1 MSKIKI
7 ALSALNQTPINW
19 IENIANIK
27 TALKQGKEG
36 NADLVVLPEFA
47 LCGYGCQD
55 LFLSNWLYSKCEN
68 HIVKLLE
75 QHPQE
80 TFAIGIPIKVGNE
93 NYNGVLVAQNKKI
106 LGITLKQHLA
116 NDGLHYEH
124 RWFKAWEKNKVETI
138 TYANQSV
145 NVGDLVYE
153 IANTKIG
160 IEICRDAWMGEKR
173 TAHNLI
179 EKGTQIIINPSASHF
194 AFGKTLIREELG
206 LSLTKQYNCS
216 FLLVNL
222 LGNEAGKAIYDG
234 DLQFHQNGKL
244 KYKAER
250 LSLKLVDTHII
261 DIDTEN
267 PENSSE
273 FRPTDWFFKNDEFTI
288 AATVGLFDY
297 LRKVKAKG
305 FVLSLS
311 GGADSALCAILVAH
325 MVRRLVRH
333 YTVGEIGEL
342 FDFKVPSNEK
352 EWPLFKKRE
361 FIMQNLLTT
370 VYQSAKNSSDE
381 TYEAAR
387 HLAKSI
393 GAEFFHWSIDDEITS
408 YVKKSEFVMGR
419 KLSWDTDD
427 IALQN
432 IQARMR
438 APGIWMLSNITGKLL
453 LTTSNRSEAS
463 VGYATMDGDTAG
475 SLAPIAG
482 VDKHFIRRYL
492 LWAEEELGYEGLSK
506 INNQKPTAE
515 LRPNEKHQTDED
527 DLMPYFI
534 LNKIEQKAIGQWK
547 SPTEVFEELIEEIPF
562 PHGKIKTY
570 VAKFFRLWAQNQWK
584 RERYA
589 PSFHFD
595 SYNVDPK
602 TWCRF
607 PIISGNFRDEIDE
620 MMKD

>member
-1 MSKIKI
+1 MSKIRI
-7 ALSALNQTPINW
+7 ALSAVNQTPINW
-19 IENIANIK
+19 KENIANITK
-27 TALKQGKEG
+27 ALSEGKQK
-36 NADLVVLPEFA
+36 NAELIVLPELA
-47 LCGYGCQD
+47 LTGYGCQD
-55 LFLSNWLYSKCEN
+55 LFFSDWLYEKAEK
-68 HIVKLLE
+68 HIEALISQNPDSTFTIGVPVKIE
-75 QHPQE
+75 GQN
-80 TFAIGIPIKVGNE
+80 F
-93 NYNGVLVAQNKKI
+93 NGVLVVQKSKI
-106 LGITLKQHLA
+106 LGITFKQHLA

-124 RWFKAWEKNKVETI
+124 RWFTPWKKNEVKTI
-138 TYANQSV
+138 TYANQTI
-145 NVGDLVYE
+145 NVGDLVYD
-153 IANTKIG
+153 INGTKIG
-160 IEICRDAWMGEKR
+160 IEICRDAWKGEQR

-179 EKGTQIIINPSASHF
+179 EKGAQIIIHPSASHF
-194 AFGKTLIREELG
+194 AFGKTMVREELG
-206 LSLTKQYNCS
+206 LSLTKKYNNC

-222 LGNEAGKAIYDG
+222 LGNESGRAIYDG
-234 DLQFHQNGKL
+234 DIQFHQNGKL

-261 DIDTEN
+261 DVDTEN
-267 PENSSE
+267 AENSTE
-273 FRPTDWFFKNDEFTI
+273 YLPTDWFFKNEEFTL

-297 LRKVKAKG
+297 IRKVKSKG
-305 FVLSLS
+305 FILSLS

-325 MVRRLVRH
+325 MVRRLLRH
-333 YTVGEIGEL
+333 YSVTEISHL
-342 FDFKVPSNEK
+342 FDFKAPAEEK
-352 EWPLFKKRE
+352 NWPLFKKRE
-361 FIMQNLLTT
+361 FVMQNLLVC
-370 VYQSAKNSSDE
+370 VYQSAKNSSDG

-393 GAEFFHWSIDDEITS
+393 GCEFFHWSVDDEITS
-408 YVKKSEFVMGR
+408 FINKTEFVLGR

-427 IALQN
+427 LALQN

-438 APGIWMLSNITGKLL
+438 APGIWMLANITGKLL

-463 VGYATMDGDTAG
+463 VGYATMDGDSAG

-482 VDKHFIRRYL
+482 VDKHFVRRYL

-506 INNQKPTAE
+506 INNQTPTAE
-515 LRPNEKHQTDED
+515 LRPNDKNQSDED

-534 LNKIEQKAIGQWK
+534 LNKIEQKAIGEWK
-547 SPTEVFEELIEEIPF
+547 SPTQVFEELIEEIPF

-570 VAKFFRLWAQNQWK
+570 VAKFFRLWSLNQWK

-595 SYNVDPK
+595 NYNVDPK

-607 PIISGNFRDEIDE
+607 PIISGNFKDEINE